1 VYAASEQL
9 NLTGIAVVFAR
20 EEGNV
25 FRAPKKTLGD
35 LDADIAAEL
44 IAAAADIALI
54 IDAKGVIRDVSLGS
68 DELAKEGFDA
78 WVGKPWTETVTV
90 ESRAKVEEM
99 LRDSAKKAAPR
110 WRQVTHPSK
119 SGTDVPVR
127 YSALRVGD
135 SGRVIAIGRDL
146 RAVAALQ
153 QRLVDA
159 QQSME
164 REYARLRHAET
175 RYRLLFQIASQPV
188 LIVDSNSMK
197 VVEANPAAGQL
208 LAKSVKRL
216 SGRAFPDLFDAEST
230 KAVQT
235 HLAQV
240 RANGRADE
248 ITARLNEGN
257 TETVVGASL
266 FRQENASHFL
276 VRLSPVESDPTTPR
290 VGSKLFSV
298 VESLP
303 EGFVV
308 TGVDRRIVTANPAFL
323 DLAELASEE
332 QARGEP
338 LDRWVGRP
346 GVDLDSLIANIREHG
361 SVRNFSTILRG
372 EYGASEEVEISAVS
386 VLTGEYPC
394 YGFTIRNVGGREPAK
409 PNRPRELPRSAE
421 QLTQLV
427 GRVTLKELVRETT
440 DVIERLCIEA
450 ALELTGDNRASA
462 AEMLGLSRQSLYSK
476 LRRFGLGDLDSDD
489 DS

>member
-1 VYAASEQL
+1 M
-9 NLTGIAVVFAR
+9 FAR
-20 EEGNV
+20 EAGNV
-25 FRAPKKTLGD
+25 FRAPKRTLGD
-35 LDADIAAEL
+35 LDAEIAAKL

-54 IDAKGVIRDVSLGS
+54 IDAKGVIRDISFGS
-68 DELAKEGFDA
+68 TEFAEAGYDE
-78 WVGKPWTETVTV
+78 WVGQPFINTVTL
-90 ESRAKVEEM
+90 ESRPKVEEL
-99 LRDSAKKAAPR
+99 LRDSASKGPLR
-110 WRQVTHPSK
+110 WRQVNHPSK
-119 SGTDVPVR
+119 HGDIPVR
-127 YSALRVGD
+127 YSAVQVGS
-135 SGRVIAIGRDL
+135 SGRVVAVGRDL
-146 RAVAALQ
+146 RTVAALQ

-188 LIVDSNSMK
+188 LIVDTNSLK

-208 LAKSVKRL
+208 LNKPIKRL
-216 SGRAFPDLFDAEST
+216 AGRAFPELFDAEGA
-230 KAVQT
+230 KAVQS

-240 RANGRADE
+240 RATGRGDE
-248 ITARLNEGN
+248 VTVRLNEGP
-257 TETVVGASL
+257 EAILGASL

-276 VRLSPVESDPTTPR
+276 VRLSPVEADTASPR
-290 VGSKLFSV
+290 AGSKLFSV

-303 EGFVV
+303 DGFVV
-308 TGVDRRIVTANPAFL
+308 TDLNRRILTANPAFL

-332 QARGEP
+332 QARGEA

-346 GVDLDSLIANIREHG
+346 GVDLDTLIANMREHG
-361 SVRNFSTILRG
+361 SVRHFSTVLRG

-386 VLTGEYPC
+386 VLTGEHPC
-394 YGFTIRNVGGREPAK
+394 YGFTIRSVGGREPVK
-409 PNRPRELPRSAE
+409 PRRPRELPRSVE

-476 LRRFGLGDLDSDD
+476 LRRFGLGDLDSDSD
-489 DS
+489 DDR

>member
-1 VYAASEQL
+1 VYAADTKF
-9 NLTGIAVVFAR
+9 NLTGNAVVFAR
-20 EEGNV
+20 EAGNV
-25 FRAPKKTLGD
+25 FRAPKRTLGD
-35 LDADIAAEL
+35 LDAEIAAEL
-44 IAAAADIALI
+44 IAAAADVALI
-54 IDAKGVIRDVSLGS
+54 VDDKGVIRDVSLGS
-68 DELAKEGFDA
+68 DDFIQEGFED
-78 WVGKPWTETVTV
+78 WVGKPWIETVTI
-90 ESRAKVEEM
+90 ESRPKVEEM
-99 LRDSAKKAAPR
+99 LRDSAAKVPAR
-110 WRQVTHPSK
+110 WRQVTHSTK
-119 SGTDVPVR
+119 SGADVPVR
-127 YSALRVGD
+127 YAVLPVGH
-135 SGRVIAIGRDL
+135 SGRVVAVGRDL
-146 RAVAALQ
+146 RTVAALQ

-188 LIVDSNSMK
+188 LIIDANSMR

-208 LAKSVKRL
+208 LNKSVKRL
-216 SGRAFPDLFDAEST
+216 SGRTFPDLFDSESAKT
-230 KAVQT
+230 VQT

-240 RANGRADE
+240 RGTGRADE
-248 ITARLNEGN
+248 ITAKLSDGK
-257 TETVVGASL
+257 TEAMVGASL

-276 VRLSPVESDPTTPR
+276 VRLSPVEGEAREPR
-290 VGSKLFSV
+290 TGSKLFSV

-303 EGFVV
+303 DGFVV

-332 QARGEP
+332 QARGEL

-346 GVDLDSLIANIREHG
+346 GVDLDALIANIREHG
-361 SVRNFSTILRG
+361 SVRHFSTILRG
-372 EYGASEEVEISAVS
+372 EYGANEEVEISAVS

-394 YGFTIRNVGGREPAK
+394 YGFTLRNVGAREPAK
-409 PNRPRELPRSAE
+409 PNRPRELPRSVE

-450 ALELTGDNRASA
+450 ALEMTGDNRASA

-489 DS
+489 

>member
-1 VYAASEQL
+1 
-9 NLTGIAVVFAR
+9 LTGTAAVFVR
-20 EEGNV
+20 EAGNV
-25 FRAPKKTLGD
+25 FRAPKRTLGD
-35 LDADIAAEL
+35 LDAEIAAEL

-68 DELAKEGFDA
+68 EELGQEGFDA
-78 WVGKPWTETVTV
+78 WVGKPWIETVTL
-90 ESRAKVEEM
+90 ESRPKVEEM
-99 LRDSAKKAAPR
+99 LRDSATKAPPR
-110 WRQVTHPSK
+110 WRQVSHPTK
-119 SGTDVPVR
+119 SGIDLPVR

-135 SGRVIAIGRDL
+135 SGRVVAVGRDL
-146 RAVAALQ
+146 RAIAALQ

-188 LIVDSNSMK
+188 LIVDANSMK

-208 LAKSVKRL
+208 LNKTVKRL
-216 SGRAFPDLFDAEST
+216 SGRAFPELFDSET
-230 KAVQT
+230 GKAVQA

-240 RANGRADE
+240 RAAGRADE
-248 ITARLNEGN
+248 VTARLNEGN

-276 VRLSPVESDPTTPR
+276 VRLSPVGADIGVPKAS
-290 VGSKLFSV
+290 SKLFSV

-303 EGFVV
+303 DGFVV
-308 TGVDRRIVTANPAFL
+308 TGIDRRIVTANPAFL

-332 QARGEP
+332 QARGEL
-338 LDRWVGRP
+338 LDRWIGRP
-346 GVDLDSLIANIREHG
+346 GVDLDALIANIREHG
-361 SVRNFSTILRG
+361 AVRHFSTILRG
-372 EYGASEEVEISAVS
+372 EYGATEEIEISAVS

-394 YGFTIRNVGGREPAK
+394 YGFTIRNFGVREPVK
-409 PNRPRELPRSAE
+409 PPRPRELPRSVE

-489 DS
+489 D